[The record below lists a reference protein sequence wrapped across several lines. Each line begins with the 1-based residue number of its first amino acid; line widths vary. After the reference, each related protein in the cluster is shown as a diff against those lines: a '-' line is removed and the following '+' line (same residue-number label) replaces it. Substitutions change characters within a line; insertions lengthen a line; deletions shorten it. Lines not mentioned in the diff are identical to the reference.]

1 MQKKELFKNIPSV
14 HEILN
19 FCESKNITKKYK
31 KEILKKIIIQ
41 TLDEL
46 RENISSSNNSYFENF
61 ENKEDIFSY
70 IIYML
75 NQKINKLE
83 NKSYEKIINATGI
96 AIHTNFGRS
105 PINKQISE
113 KTVDI
118 ASTYMS
124 IEYDIKNSSRFD
136 RNEPIK
142 NIMQLL
148 TGCEDA
154 IVVNNNAAALLLV
167 FDTFCKNKNALISRG
182 ELIEIGDNFRILDI
196 ISSTEANIKEIGSTN
211 RTYTNDYEKNIDE
224 NTSLILKVNKS
235 NYKITGFTN
244 EVSTKELS
252 NICKR
257 KDLILFEDLGS
268 GNLTDFSKYGF
279 NYEKNVQDVL
289 DEGADIV
296 CFSTDKLIGACQGSI
311 IIGKSKYIQKLRKN
325 PIFRALRAGK
335 TVITTIFET
344 LKLYMYKDF
353 NEQIPI
359 LNMIFTKQEKLYEKA
374 QKLYNLLNKDLFE
387 YIEIEKSI
395 SKIGGGVSSNTDI
408 NSYSLVL
415 KCTNISTNNFENILR
430 MCKEH
435 IIGYI
440 RDDKL
445 ILDMLCIFDDEIEI
459 IAQKINSLKPMIEIL
474 DKKDGPTSIFIA
486 D

>member
-1 MQKKELFKNIPSV
+1 M
-14 HEILN
+14 
-19 FCESKNITKKYK
+19 
-31 KEILKKIIIQ
+31 
-41 TLDEL
+41 
-46 RENISSSNNSYFENF
+46 
-61 ENKEDIFSY
+61 
-70 IIYML
+70 
-75 NQKINKLE
+75 
-83 NKSYEKIINATGI
+83 
-96 AIHTNFGRS
+96 
-105 PINKQISE
+105 
-113 KTVDI
+113 
-118 ASTYMS
+118 
-124 IEYDIKNSSRFD
+124 
-136 RNEPIK
+136 
-142 NIMQLL
+142 
-148 TGCEDA
+148 
-154 IVVNNNAAALLLV
+154 
-167 FDTFCKNKNALISRG
+167 
-182 ELIEIGDNFRILDI
+182 
-196 ISSTEANIKEIGSTN
+196 
-211 RTYTNDYEKNIDE
+211 
-224 NTSLILKVNKS
+224 
-235 NYKITGFTN
+235 
-244 EVSTKELS
+244 S

-257 KDLILFEDLGS
+257 NDLILFEDLGS

-289 DEGADIV
+289 DDGADIV

-374 QKLYNLLNKDLFE
+374 QKLYNLLDKNLFE

-395 SKIGGGVSSNTDI
+395 AQIGGGVSSNTDI

-415 KCTNISTNNFENILR
+415 KCTNISTNNFEDILR

-445 ILDMLCIFDDEIEI
+445 ILDMLCIFDDQIEI
-459 IAQKINSLKPMIEIL
+459 IAQKINSLKSMIEIL